1 MVTVPPAGWLL
12 LCTDGVADAANPAG
26 DQFGQ
31 QRLSARKQMRR
42 WNRGDIYLAEVPERI
57 ASVLEL
63 AGVASLFRVY
73 DTTTAAIGDW

>member
-1 MVTVPPAGWLL
+1 MPPAGRLL
-12 LCTDGVADAANPAG
+12 LCTDGVADAANAAG
-26 DQFGQ
+26 EQFGQ
-31 QRLSARKQMRR
+31 QRLATRKQMRR
-42 WNRGDIYLAEVPERI
+42 WNRGDIYLAEVPECI